1 MKDEVVQ
8 NLKNTSTSSSK
19 LLLAAKSLVADPNAP
34 NAKNALANAARYG
47 LCFFSVASCFH
58 NDFHFSI

>member
-34 NAKNALANAARYG
+34 NAKNALANAAR
-47 LCFFSVASCFH
+47 
-58 NDFHFSI
+58 